1 MAFLSDLDLAIL
13 GDLVEEVA
21 LTDTCD
27 IQRKNETLTPMGE
40 ATKNWPVVATSAC
53 ALIDA
58 GTPQEQAVAVQQVG
72 SLTQIML
79 LPRLTD
85 VRGNDRLVKAGLTYH
100 VIDLYEPK
108 SFEVV
113 RRVLVRR
120 SSLPSASN
128 T

>member
-1 MAFLSDLDLAIL
+1 MAFLSAQDVQALA
-13 GDLVEEVA
+13 DMVTEVA

-27 IQRKNETLTPMGE
+27 IQRKSQTLTAMRE
-40 ATKNWPVVATSAC
+40 ATKNWPVVATVPC

-72 SLTQIML
+72 SISQIML

-85 VRGNDRLVKAGLTYH
+85 VRGNDRLVKGGLTYH
-100 VIDLYEPK
+100 IIDLYEPK